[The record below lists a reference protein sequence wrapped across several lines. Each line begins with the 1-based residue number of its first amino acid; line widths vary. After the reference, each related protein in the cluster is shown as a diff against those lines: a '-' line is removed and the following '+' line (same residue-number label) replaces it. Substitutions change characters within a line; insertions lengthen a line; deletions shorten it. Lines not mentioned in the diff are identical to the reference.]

1 MSFLSPT
8 WVEKAKELA
17 SAATE
22 LGKRASDIAVEAVE
36 GLKAGQRPELVE
48 IEGRTLVLVKQI
60 GEGGYAFVHL
70 ARDPQSGARFAV
82 KRMLAQEEEAARN
95 AAVELAL
102 LKSLDHPNIVGLVAS
117 SVRPLDGGRG
127 DEYLLA
133 LEYCAGG
140 SVAKYLVPR
149 VAGGR
154 PMGGLQ

>member
-60 GEGGYAFVHL
+60 GEGGYAS
-70 ARDPQSGARFAV
+70 DPSV
-82 KRMLAQEEEAARN
+82 KQKVKDIVAWTKELGIYCVIDWCGSESFN
-95 AAVELAL
+95 ALNIL
-102 LKSLDHPNIVGLVAS
+102 FFWLSNISL
-117 SVRPLDGGRG
+117 
-127 DEYLLA
+127 
-133 LEYCAGG
+133 
-140 SVAKYLVPR
+140 
-149 VAGGR
+149 
-154 PMGGLQ
+154 

>member
-95 AAVELAL
+95 AAAELAL
-102 LKSLDHPNIVGLVAS
+102 L
-117 SVRPLDGGRG
+117 
-127 DEYLLA
+127 
-133 LEYCAGG
+133 
-140 SVAKYLVPR
+140 
-149 VAGGR
+149 
-154 PMGGLQ
+154 